1 MKVLY
6 CVSEVAPIIKVGGL
20 GDVAGSLPKALARLG
35 VDIRIIVPAYEEILT
50 RINTNTNTKRHESF
64 KVEFAGREEEVVLRE
79 TALPQ
84 SEVPVYFL
92 ENKTYL
98 SRDGHQAFAGTE
110 KEVERFAFFSKAIA
124 EFVPHTPGV
133 YYDGSSPRGC
143 VCSGFDLLHLN
154 DWHTSLVPLLLPA
167 PSQLTT
173 HNPPVLLTIHNLS
186 YQGIGSLGLLD
197 KLGLKSDSCR
207 VLKWDA
213 QNRDIDILM
222 EGIIHATFVNTV
234 SPTYAKEIMTPE
246 FGCGIEE
253 ILKGKEGRVTGI
265 LNGIDCEVW
274 NPGTDPLINFQFGSP
289 LGVFNFQVGKQ
300 KNKRELQR
308 LLGLK
313 ITDKTPLLAFIGRL
327 EPKQKGLDILYEAME
342 KLLPEENFQFVLL
355 GTGDP
360 VWERQWGNETMKQW
374 DNFRFICRFDE
385 KLAHQIYAG
394 ADMIL
399 LPSKFE
405 PCGLPQMIG
414 MRYGTLPLVRKT
426 GGLADTVKDNVN
438 GFMFEEHSGEALAD
452 KIKEAL
458 EKCQMSNVKCQMIEN
473 AMSRDFSWEA
483 SAQKYLELYKRAMA
497 LHNR

>member
-1 MKVLY
+1 M
-6 CVSEVAPIIKVGGL
+6 
-20 GDVAGSLPKALARLG
+20 
-35 VDIRIIVPAYEEILT
+35 
-50 RINTNTNTKRHESF
+50 
-64 KVEFAGREEEVVLRE
+64 
-79 TALPQ
+79 
-84 SEVPVYFL
+84 
-92 ENKTYL
+92 
-98 SRDGHQAFAGTE
+98 
-110 KEVERFAFFSKAIA
+110 
-124 EFVPHTPGV
+124 
-133 YYDGSSPRGC
+133 
-143 VCSGFDLLHLN
+143 
-154 DWHTSLVPLLLPA
+154 
-167 PSQLTT
+167 
-173 HNPPVLLTIHNLS
+173 
-186 YQGIGSLGLLD
+186 
-197 KLGLKSDSCR
+197 
-207 VLKWDA
+207 
-213 QNRDIDILM
+213 
-222 EGIIHATFVNTV
+222 
-234 SPTYAKEIMTPE
+234 
-246 FGCGIEE
+246 
-253 ILKGKEGRVTGI
+253 TGI

-342 KLLPEENFQFVLL
+342 KLLPEKTFQFVLL

-414 MRYGTLPLVRKT
+414 MRYGTLPLVRRT

-438 GFMFEEHSGEALAD
+438 GFMFEEYSGEALAD

-458 EKCQMSNVKCQMIEN
+458 EKCQMFRPGRIKCQMIEN